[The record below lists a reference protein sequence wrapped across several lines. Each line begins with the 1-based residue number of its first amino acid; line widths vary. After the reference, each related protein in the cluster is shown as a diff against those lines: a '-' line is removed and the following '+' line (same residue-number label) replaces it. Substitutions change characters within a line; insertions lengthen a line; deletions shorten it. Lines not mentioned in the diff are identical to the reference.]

1 VAKLIRL
8 QAPDGKVLEGEEVG
22 FKPEAEPWCVYQL
35 EDGHTLRLK
44 LVLTQ
49 VIRTPQKDADGNPVY
64 VARSSNVIAV
74 SPVETYRKDQIH

>member
-1 VAKLIRL
+1 MSKIVRIPT
-8 QAPDGKVLEGEEVG
+8 PDGKVIEGEEIE

-49 VIRTPQKDADGNPVY
+49 VLKTGAKDVDGNPIY
-64 VARSSNVIAV
+64 IARSSNVMAV
-74 SPVETYRKDQIH
+74 SPLETYKKGQIQ